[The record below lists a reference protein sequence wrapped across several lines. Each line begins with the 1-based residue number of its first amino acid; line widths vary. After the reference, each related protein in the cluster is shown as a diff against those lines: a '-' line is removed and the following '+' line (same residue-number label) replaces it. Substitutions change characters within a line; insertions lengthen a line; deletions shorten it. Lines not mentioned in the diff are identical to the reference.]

1 MKTITKSGKRR
12 GVVAIEMALILP
24 VMLILAFGITELGR
38 ALYQYNGLV
47 KATRG
52 AARYLAQYD
61 LANEDASAVRNNA
74 IKWAVYG
81 APTSCSDAKQLVCTY
96 PATPLVS
103 GLKEAQVTPCD
114 YLMCAATHRGVLTEQ
129 GTVDLVTVTIGGTG
143 DKAFSFTSLVS
154 YVVQDFN
161 FSAIQT
167 TMASRYF

>member
-1 MKTITKSGKRR
+1 MKTITKPGKQR

-24 VMLILAFGITELGR
+24 LMLILTFGITEIGR

-61 LANEDASAVRNNA
+61 LANEDATAVRDNA

-81 APTSCSDAKQLVCTY
+81 APTSCRDAKQLECTY
-96 PATPLVS
+96 PATPLVP
-103 GLKEAQVTPCD
+103 GLNEAQVTPCD
-114 YLMCAATHRGVLTEQ
+114 YLTCATHKGVLTGQ
-129 GTVDLVTVTIGGTG
+129 GTVDLVTVTIGGLG
-143 DKAFSFTSLVS
+143 DKAFRFKSMVS
-154 YVVQDFN
+154 YVVPDFD